1 MTSASALRLQI
12 ESTLSR
18 KIPSALTP
26 APKMMRPVAATGIE
40 PLDDVLRGGLPIG
53 AMSEMVG
60 PECSGRT
67 SVALSFLAQ
76 MTQAGKVCC
85 WIDVVKYI
93 RSRVSGS
100 HWRRSDTTPL
110 GALRSR
116 ANTRPTRRA
125 QLRSARKIS
134 HSCSY
139 QEGTARWRL
148 WATSAERG
156 STDCLRP

>member
-1 MTSASALRLQI
+1 MTSACALRLQI

-40 PLDDVLRGGLPIG
+40 PLDDVLPGGLPIG

-76 MTQAGKVCC
+76 MTQAGKICC
-85 WIDVVKYI
+85 WIDV
-93 RSRVSGS
+93 
-100 HWRRSDTTPL
+100 SDTFDPPSAVAGGVDLTRLCSPMQVVDNSR
-110 GALRSR
+110 LRYHFMI
-116 ANTRPTRRA
+116 
-125 QLRSARKIS
+125 AR
-134 HSCSY
+134 
-139 QEGTARWRL
+139 G
-148 WATSAERG
+148 
-156 STDCLRP
+156 D

>member
-12 ESTLSR
+12 ESALSR

-26 APKMMRPVAATGIE
+26 APKMMRPASATGIE

-76 MTQAGKVCC
+76 LT
-85 WIDVVKYI
+85 
-93 RSRVSGS
+93 
-100 HWRRSDTTPL
+100 
-110 GALRSR
+110 
-116 ANTRPTRRA
+116 
-125 QLRSARKIS
+125 
-134 HSCSY
+134 
-139 QEGTARWRL
+139 
-148 WATSAERG
+148 
-156 STDCLRP
+156 